1 MHIPCFTVTGGYQ
14 YTNRQIKAKLDSI
27 HALQGISRPGRCID
41 NGSMEGFWGVLK
53 TEMYYLLSFHT
64 FKKLQKAVDEYMDF
78 YNTRRLQA
86 KLKGLAPL
94 VYRNQNRM
102 A

>member
-1 MHIPCFTVTGGYQ
+1 
-14 YTNRQIKAKLDSI
+14 
-27 HALQGISRPGRCID
+27 
-41 NGSMEGFWGVLK
+41 
-53 TEMYYLLSFHT
+53 
-64 FKKLQKAVDEYMDF
+64 VDEYMDF

-94 VYRNQNRM
+94 AYRNQTLV

>member
-1 MHIPCFTVTGGYQ
+1 
-14 YTNRQIKAKLDSI
+14 
-27 HALQGISRPGRCID
+27 
-41 NGSMEGFWGVLK
+41 MEGFWGVLK

-94 VYRNQNRM
+94 VYRSQNRM

>member
-1 MHIPCFTVTGGYQ
+1 M
-14 YTNRQIKAKLDSI
+14 
-27 HALQGISRPGRCID
+27 SRPGCCID
-41 NGSMEGFWGVLK
+41 NSPMEGFWGILK
-53 TEMYYLLSFHT
+53 SEMYYLQLFHT
-64 FKKLQKAVDEYMDF
+64 FEELEKAIDEYIVF

-94 VYRNQNRM
+94 AFRNQTLV